1 MCYCCGAELAQ
12 GIAHA
17 AALFKIRL
25 HFYVRV
31 AAGGIVPFLALTQQI
46 IPIFILAEAAVTV
59 IVKILN
65 AVFKRRL
72 ILLCAEAEVRIP
84 YKK

>member
-31 AAGGIVPFLALTQQI
+31 AAGGIVPLLVFPQQI
-46 IPIFILAEAAVTV
+46 VPAFILAKALTAV